1 MTRTELYDLACRKW
15 KDPAVILLGDECIL
29 GEWMSVGE
37 VRPDDGVVLSNE
49 KQAVQVL
56 ARAATWDELAVKVG
70 LDEDTPVTNTRMVT
84 VKDAA
89 AVLAHKEPSCDTYGC
104 NEPRTDG
111 AFCPRCFQERRA
123 DRELHSPPITLDARG
138 IARTATEVPI
148 AADPGP
154 GSATTPPRG
163 KSKVPA

>member
-70 LDEDTPVTNTRMVT
+70 LDEDTPVTNTRMAT

-89 AVLAHKEPSCDTYGC
+89 AVLGFLMC
-104 NEPRTDG
+104 TDG
-111 AFCPRCFQERRA
+111 AFCPQCSQERRA
-123 DRELHSPPITLDARG
+123 NRELHSPPITLDARG